1 MATVNITKEFKE
13 RVTDRIRSMHRKEL
27 ATELPNLN
35 KTHQMDASYLYH
47 YGCWGKNYMHLVDQ
61 IPKEWLAKI
70 SDTNISIKGTTDEGK
85 PTSCSIRVA
94 GMNAYQRPKD
104 SYYGHTSSELTYQ
117 ELVDLPDTVIG
128 RAEALEAWEEN
139 KLVVSIQEKWTKV
152 EKDILAFLDKC
163 KTLNEAAKLYP
174 GVRLYVN
181 RDDLERLDRKVERLS
196 ERKKIVEEMAT
207 DELTAAAIAAKLMGA
222 V

>member
-13 RVTDRIRSMHRKEL
+13 RVQDRIRSMHRKEL

-35 KTHQMDASYLYH
+35 KTHQMDANYLYH
-47 YGCWGKNYMHLVDQ
+47 YGCWGKNYMYLVNQ
-61 IPKEWLAKI
+61 VPKDWLSKI
-70 SDTNISIKGTTDEGK
+70 SDANISIKGTTDEGK
-85 PTSCSIRVA
+85 PTACSIRFA
-94 GMNAYQRPKD
+94 GMNAYARPRD
-104 SYYGHTSSELTYQ
+104 GYYSRCDSELTYQ
-117 ELVDLPDTVIG
+117 ELVDLPDTVLG

-139 KLVVSIQEKWTKV
+139 KLVVVLDAKWKKV
-152 EKDILAFLDKC
+152 EKDILEFLGKC
-163 KTLNEAAKLYP
+163 KTLNEAVRLYP

-181 RDDLERLDRKVERLS
+181 RDDLERLDRKVERFT

-222 V
+222 I